1 MTLSETVVCWREV
14 QTWFQ
19 ELLPQHFSSSRHFQC
34 SPLKAIF
41 EREFFFIIFEQKNH
55 TPKYKPL
62 SAVHWTASGG
72 TPFEQ
77 VSVSHATPQNDPSA
91 SVACWP
97 RHTPCAS
104 RRRSC
109 RWCCHAASCRQAPCV
124 GDGDDKVL
132 REEDHVACV
141 VRDFC
146 INKYLVGRGSI
157 REKR

>member
-19 ELLPQHFSSSRHFQC
+19 ELRPQHFFLSRQCQC
-34 SPLKAIF
+34 SPVRAICEMGNFLSLNKNPTLK
-41 EREFFFIIFEQKNH
+41 
-55 TPKYKPL
+55 YWPL

-91 SVACWP
+91 SVACCP
-97 RHTPCAS
+97 FHSSCAS

-124 GDGDDKVL
+124 GDGDDIVL
-132 REEDHVACV
+132 REEDHVARV

-146 INKYLVGRGSI
+146 INKHLVGKGSVT
-157 REKR
+157 EKR